1 MYQILI
7 ETSNRID
14 SSIKLPEEELN
25 MLNSIKDEARRL
37 ESILGR
43 QCIRKALSKFKEYK
57 SYPILKGS
65 TGEPLFPNGILGS
78 IAHTESIAIGAI
90 TNDKNIKSIGID
102 IQNIKEFN
110 ASKRMIESNEDNLS
124 RCSLLEILSIK
135 ESVYK
140 AIYSLYNIT
149 VPYSNI
155 KSSYTEDNFIMSKID
170 IDTKSLYTD
179 NDIIL
184 TKHCIV
190 NDLICSLTI
199 II

>member
-7 ETSNRID
+7 ETSNKID

-25 MLNSIKDEARRL
+25 MLNSITDIDKRL

-43 QCIRKALSKFKEYK
+43 QCIRKALIKLNKYK
-57 SYPILKGS
+57 SYPILKGN
-65 TGEPLFPNGILGS
+65 TGEPVFPPGIVGS
-78 IAHTESIAIGAI
+78 IAHTESIAIGAVT
-90 TNDKNIKSIGID
+90 TNVDIKSIGID
-102 IQNIKEFN
+102 IQNIKEFD
-110 ASKRMIESNEDNLS
+110 ASKRMIESSEDILS
-124 RCSLLEILSIK
+124 GCSLLEVVSIK
-135 ESVYK
+135 ESIYK
-140 AIYSLYNIT
+140 AIYSLYNTSI
-149 VPYSNI
+149 PYNKIQSV
-155 KSSYTEDNFIMSKID
+155 YTEDNIIISKID